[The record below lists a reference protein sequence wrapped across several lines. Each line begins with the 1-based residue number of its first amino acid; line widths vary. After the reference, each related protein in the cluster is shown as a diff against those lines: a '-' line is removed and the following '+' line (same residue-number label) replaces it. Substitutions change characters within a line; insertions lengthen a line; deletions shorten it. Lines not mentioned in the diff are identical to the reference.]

1 MLDPQD
7 ALREAMSRAAQG
19 PPAEPSLDDIHRR
32 VARRRGRTATMSL
45 TVVALV
51 AAGLAAGSLRGSPP
65 ATSDVA
71 VGGSTPPTGPY
82 YPRVGGE
89 CITRSG
95 LQSDIRADVAQT
107 AAKSMQLLYTP
118 EGYAG
123 PLALVERLYPAEKD
137 RGGVTASPK
146 VDLSPEN
153 GRGRAEWH
161 LSDGSK
167 GVLSTQQMSRQT
179 VEDLAASLK
188 PETSYT
194 PGFHFEPRTGLPPF
208 SVVPVNPGQ
217 VVGTLASAVCTR
229 PDGTATVIGA
239 VSGPV
244 PDRYAGFLATGAPLA
259 AREIDGADVL
269 VITTTGQAQSD
280 LDMAG
285 KATPEQWAM
294 ELDRPGDVAPPGPTP
309 ATAPPTTPTAQP

>member
-1 MLDPQD
+1 MLDPQAD
-7 ALREAMSRAAQG
+7 LRMAMSRAAQG
-19 PPAEPSLDDIHRR
+19 PPVEPSLDDIHRR
-32 VARRRGRTATMSL
+32 VARRRGRTVTVSL
-45 TVVALV
+45 AAVALV
-51 AAGLAAGSLRGSPP
+51 AAGLVAGSLRESPP

-71 VGGSTPPTGPY
+71 VGGSTPPTSPY

-95 LQSDIRADVAQT
+95 LQTDIRADVTQT
-107 AAKSMQLLYTP
+107 AAKSMQLLHTP
-118 EGYAG
+118 QGYRG
-123 PLALVERLYPAEKD
+123 PLALIERLYPARQDKA
-137 RGGVTASPK
+137 GVTTSPK
-146 VDLSPEN
+146 VDLNPEN

-161 LSDGSK
+161 LSDGSQ
-167 GVLSTQQMSRQT
+167 GVLSTQQMTRQAL
-179 VEDLAASLK
+179 EDLAASLE

-194 PGFHFEPRTGLPPF
+194 AGFRFEPRTDLPPF
-208 SVVPVNPGQ
+208 SVTPVSPGQ
-217 VVGTLASAVCTR
+217 VVGTLTSAVCTR
-229 PDGTATVIGA
+229 PNGRATVIGA

-244 PDRYAGFLATGAPLA
+244 PDRYAGFLATGPPLA

-285 KATPEQWAM
+285 KATPEQWALEM
-294 ELDRPGDVAPPGPTP
+294 DRPDDLGPSGPTP